1 MASGN
6 SVTVELLAKTGSFDT
21 DIQRSTKAAEKRLK
35 DFEKQATAIGKTVG
49 VAFIAAGA
57 ALVAFAKQTIDGID
71 ALNDVADATGASI
84 ENISALEDVALR
96 TGASLDD
103 VSSLL
108 NRVNKVLKDASGID
122 GASQAIKALGLNIAD
137 LRKLDPAEATLA
149 IAKAMSQF
157 ADDANKAR
165 IGQELLG
172 KEYAKQ
178 APLLKD
184 IAEKGELNA
193 KVTKQQAE
201 EAEAFNKQLFAL
213 QKNFTDIS
221 RDLVGPVVKSI
232 NEVTE
237 AFKRGREAGQGYFSI
252 GWDRYVKNVKEFY
265 GIQEK
270 MQGAT
275 GGWGEPESGNTPTS
289 PSLPSLPTIDP
300 EAQRKSDEARKQAE
314 ADRKKADASFK
325 AYLDGLKRQLEAT
338 EDLTQAEK
346 VLRDIQE
353 GRVLGVTK
361 AGEAQLL
368 VYAQELD
375 AKKEIERVDKER
387 EASQKR
393 INESQK
399 QFSDYINQLKSDTA
413 SPFERYLSG
422 LEELQAR
429 YELGVIDAEL
439 YSKATKK
446 LGDDFVAAGEKAKEE
461 ADAMSEFAKRAQE
474 NIQDALGNTL
484 EDALAGN
491 FDNIGK
497 MWLQLIQKMVAQAAA
512 AQLNEQL
519 FGKNGSGQ
527 NWMDALFQAGSSYFS
542 GSTGS
547 TSSLQGPTTPQYPL
561 ATGTNYVPYDNFPAI
576 LHEGEAVVPK
586 EYNPAAGG
594 KQAGTSFVFGPTY
607 VGSNVSLPE
616 VDALV
621 TAKNMQLKAEII
633 RSQRQTA

>member
-35 DFEKQATAIGKTVG
+35 EFEKQATAVGKTVG
-49 VAFIAAGA
+49 IAFVAAGA

-172 KEYAKQ
+172 KEYARQ
-178 APLLKD
+178 APYLKD
-184 IAEKGELNA
+184 LAEQGALNA
-193 KVTKQQAE
+193 KVTKEQAA
-201 EAEAFNKQLFAL
+201 EAEAFNKQLSAL

-237 AFKRGREAGQGYFSI
+237 AFKRGREAGQSYFGI

-300 EAQRKSDEARKQAE
+300 EAQRKADEARKQAE
-314 ADRKKADASFK
+314 ADRKKADSSFK

>member
-1 MASGN
+1 M
-6 SVTVELLAKTGSFDT
+6 
-21 DIQRSTKAAEKRLK
+21 
-35 DFEKQATAIGKTVG
+35 
-49 VAFIAAGA
+49 
-57 ALVAFAKQTIDGID
+57 
-71 ALNDVADATGASI
+71 
-84 ENISALEDVALR
+84 
-96 TGASLDD
+96 
-103 VSSLL
+103 
-108 NRVNKVLKDASGID
+108 
-122 GASQAIKALGLNIAD
+122 
-137 LRKLDPAEATLA
+137 
-149 IAKAMSQF
+149 
-157 ADDANKAR
+157 
-165 IGQELLG
+165 
-172 KEYAKQ
+172 
-178 APLLKD
+178 
-184 IAEKGELNA
+184 
-193 KVTKQQAE
+193 
-201 EAEAFNKQLFAL
+201 
-213 QKNFTDIS
+213 
-221 RDLVGPVVKSI
+221 
-232 NEVTE
+232 
-237 AFKRGREAGQGYFSI
+237 
-252 GWDRYVKNVKEFY
+252 
-265 GIQEK
+265 
-270 MQGAT
+270 
-275 GGWGEPESGNTPTS
+275 
-289 PSLPSLPTIDP
+289 
-300 EAQRKSDEARKQAE
+300 
-314 ADRKKADASFK
+314 
-325 AYLDGLKRQLEAT
+325 AT